1 MVRIIVDADIV
12 DIREERESII
22 DVAKIIIDIS
32 LNYNL
37 SEF

>member
-1 MVRIIVDADIV
+1 MVNIIVDVDIV
-12 DIREERESII
+12 DIREKRESII
-22 DVAKIIIDIS
+22 HVTKIIIDRS

>member
-1 MVRIIVDADIV
+1 MVRIIVDVDIV
-12 DIREERESII
+12 DIREKRESII
-22 DVAKIIIDIS
+22 DVTKIIIDRS